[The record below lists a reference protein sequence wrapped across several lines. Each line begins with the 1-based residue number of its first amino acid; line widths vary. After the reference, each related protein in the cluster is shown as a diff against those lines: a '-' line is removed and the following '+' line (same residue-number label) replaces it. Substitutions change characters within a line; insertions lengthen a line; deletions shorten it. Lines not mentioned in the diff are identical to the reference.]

1 MWLINIKMSETQLN
15 DYKSYTKRKKQEAN
29 YKIKQANITD
39 SSSNCWRQQSL
50 AHKYSCVYD

>member
-1 MWLINIKMSETQLN
+1 MWIINVNMSETQLD
-15 DYKSYTKRKKQEAN
+15 DYKSYTKWNTQMKRE
-29 YKIKQANITD
+29 YISD